1 MNQVT
6 YLKYE
11 YSNFLFRSLLFEQT
25 ISKDF
30 LIFFFFLS
38 CPEDSKSISALSIK
52 CNGKIYLFQKSY
64 LVDLTKQLYSSGSEL
79 RDIFYFRGMSSHK
92 CVLLRLPL
100 TSGNLK
106 TFSDFSQ
113 THRTVHLSFAM
124 QNGLFL
130 NSSVFKLVSLKGL
143 PYLSNV
149 IVVIYICLQIVLK
162 RLLSRFLLLNLKRK
176 LR

>member
-1 MNQVT
+1 MNQVS

-30 LIFFFFLS
+30 LILFFFLS
-38 CPEDSKSISALSIK
+38 CPEDIKSISALSIK
-52 CNGKIYLFQKSY
+52 CNGKIHLFQKSC
-64 LVDLTKQLYSSGSEL
+64 LVDLTKQLYSSGNEL
-79 RDIFYFRGMSSHK
+79 GDMFYFRGMSSHK
-92 CVLLRLPL
+92 CVLLRVPL
-100 TSGNLK
+100 TSVNLK
-106 TFSDFSQ
+106 TLSDFFQ
-113 THRTVHLSFAM
+113 TYRTVQLSFAIH
-124 QNGLFL
+124 NGLFL

-149 IVVIYICLQIVLK
+149 IVVFFICLQIILK